1 MSGQLLRRFRFCL
14 IVASAWAVMQTPG
27 FYAPVSAEDA
37 ILAWKF
43 SDGQRLH
50 VHLTQRTEADTV
62 YTGKTLKLAVD
73 LELDLVWEVSQV
85 MQDSGS
91 ATIEQRVQRIQAR
104 ISDGQGSGRQY
115 DSMSKRN
122 PADLRAAFD
131 PYFNSVVRFEME
143 RSGKLRSIEAP
154 ATPRETKET
163 PGSPQ
168 LDMPEMLR
176 QAAMVFPATSLSAG
190 MEWKS
195 EYEVPSP
202 AGKLAMQTT
211 YQYAGEVDEE
221 GQSFDKISV
230 VGKLQTGNATRTNAG
245 SNEGGE
251 GDANSADATTKKET
265 DEKKLEILDHSQTG
279 TVLFDRRQGR
289 IASSQLKQLLKTKT
303 RLRETVIET
312 TTRSTLELS
321 VKPIAP

>member
-1 MSGQLLRRFRFCL
+1 MSGQRLRRLRFCL
-14 IVASAWAVMQTPG
+14 IAAGAWAVMATLG
-27 FYAPVSAEDA
+27 FFAPIAAEEVP
-37 ILAWKF
+37 LAWKF
-43 SDGQRLH
+43 SDGQRLD

-73 LELDLVWEVSQV
+73 LELDLVWEISRV

-91 ATIEQRVQRIQAR
+91 AMIEQRVQRIQAR
-104 ISDGQGSGRQY
+104 ISDGQGGGRQY

-131 PYFNSVVRFEME
+131 PYHSSVVRFEME

-154 ATPRETKET
+154 STPRETKET

-176 QAAMVFPATSLSAG
+176 QAALVFPATPLSKG
-190 MEWKS
+190 SEWMS

-202 AGKLAMQTT
+202 AGKLAVQTT

-221 GQSFDKISV
+221 GQSFDKISL
-230 VGKLQTGNATRTNAG
+230 VGKLQIGNAARTNAG
-245 SNEGGE
+245 SNGGGE
-251 GDANSADATTKKET
+251 GDAKSDNATKENEK
-265 DEKKLEILDHSQTG
+265 DQKKLDIQDHSQTG
-279 TVLFDRRQGR
+279 TVMFDRRQGR

-321 VKPIAP
+321 VKPAAP